1 MLLLAWQHSYDG
13 KWYMNPALHYSYWK
27 RDQVF
32 WKHCITIVPQTPHSA
47 GSLRHWVR
55 PYCITIVSNFQI
67 GRAFDW
73 CLPHHCATLLP
84 PDNIWSSASRHC
96 WAHQIRTIPSQTT
109 LQNTGKQM
117 KLKLSRQVHVD
128 AVKTS
133 VVYRHTFDPCLP
145 SWCINE
151 ALFLLQRRSGLT
163 CMQVGHD
170 NQGLFTL

>member
-13 KWYMNPALHYSYWK
+13 KWYMNPALHYSDWK
-27 RDQVF
+27 REQVF
-32 WKHCITIVPQTPHSA
+32 WKH
-47 GSLRHWVR
+47 
-55 PYCITIVSNFQI
+55 CITIVSNFQI